1 VSGVRSQLNTKNKSL
16 RGVHD
21 VGCAG
26 GTRRASLGTMTRCR
40 ARFDRRF
47 SQGLGAAI
55 ILVGCVVGAPSQQI
69 RFRLA
74 DRSVIE
80 AHLKSFSTKNSERE
94 ALIRKWFSESGCK
107 DSNLSEQ
114 PLKRKLPP
122 NVICILPGETE
133 EVIVVGAHTDHVDD
147 FGAGVVD
154 NWTGASLLP
163 SLLYSLSEQPR
174 RHTFIFVGFTAEE
187 KGLVGSAYYA
197 DHLTPEQRTRIE
209 AMVNMDSLG
218 LGPTEVWAT
227 HADKTLLDALASVA
241 AASKLP
247 VSAMNVDNLGTA
259 DSESFARY
267 HIPRITLHSVTP
279 ETWPVLHS
287 PRDQLNAI
295 KMSDYY
301 DSYRL
306 IAQYL
311 AYLDDVLPKPV
322 LRDPARKEERRGG
335 APCPREKTKWPP
347 NG

>member
-1 VSGVRSQLNTKNKSL
+1 MARCPARVDRRWL
-16 RGVHD
+16 RGL
-21 VGCAG
+21 
-26 GTRRASLGTMTRCR
+26 RAAL
-40 ARFDRRF
+40 
-47 SQGLGAAI
+47 
-55 ILVGCVVGAPSQQI
+55 ILVGCVFGASSQQI

-94 ALIRKWFSESGCK
+94 ALIRKWFGESGCR

-114 PLKRKLPP
+114 SLERKVPP
-122 NVICILPGETE
+122 NVICVLPGETE
-133 EVIVVGAHTDHVDD
+133 EAIVVGAHTDHVDD

-163 SLLYSLSEQPR
+163 SLLYSLSGQPR

-227 HADKTLLDALASVA
+227 HADKMLLDALASVA

-267 HIPRITLHSVTP
+267 HIPRITIHSVTP
-279 ETWPVLHS
+279 ETWPILHS
-287 PRDQLNAI
+287 SRDRFDAI
-295 KMSDYY
+295 NMSDYY
-301 DSYRL
+301 DSYCL

-311 AYLDDVLPKPV
+311 AYLDGMLGK
-322 LRDPARKEERRGG
+322 RSAMPA
-335 APCPREKTKWPP
+335 PTTK
-347 NG
+347 